1 MLLSAGR
8 YPLHSSRSEGAVDA
22 VRMALLWQA
31 AAVSA
36 WQAAVRPCSPP
47 RTVRAGPRA
56 SASSEASSFGAALAQ
71 AWQQDPKALRELL
84 GRDAVVDTPI
94 WSCTDAADYLEK
106 LGEAAVFFGGS
117 DDEMGRAGETAPAQ
131 LTVLSEQQL
140 PSGETRVE
148 WVLGVEWP
156 SLWRARVNLLG
167 ESLVRFDSAGERVRE
182 VTETWHQSP
191 QQAFAE
197 QVLPRRRDLMSLWN
211 SPTAEHVP
219 QKVERVGRGYEVR
232 RLPPMLA
239 VQAETVETGE
249 TLYEEQAS

>member
-1 MLLSAGR
+1 MAAG
-8 YPLHSSRSEGAVDA
+8 
-22 VRMALLWQA
+22 MALLWQA

-36 WQAAVRPCSPP
+36 WQAAVRPCVRP

-56 SASSEASSFGAALAQ
+56 SASSEASSFGAALAR
-71 AWQQDPKALRELL
+71 AWQQDPTALRELL
-84 GRDAVVDTPI
+84 GRDVVVDTPI

-117 DDEMGRAGETAPAQ
+117 DDEFGRAGETAPAQ
-131 LTVLSEQQL
+131 LNVLSEQQL

-182 VTETWHQSP
+182 LTETWHQSP
-191 QQAFAE
+191 QQAFVE
-197 QVLPRRRDLMSLWN
+197 QVLPRRRDLMSLYN

-219 QKVERVGRGYEVR
+219 QKLERVGRGYEVR
-232 RLPPMLA
+232 RLPPMLT
-239 VQAETVETGE
+239 VQAETVEAGE
-249 TLYEEQAS
+249 TMYEEQVR